1 MFTKEQLKEKFEQN
15 ADIPERNYYIDLN
28 TLSKY
33 LKTWK
38 IDPVY
43 EDEDKTEYFD
53 ESAVLKLNR
62 GIELKEQGI
71 SDDKILL
78 MLSTEVMNHI
88 KLSELKHTEIAS
100 MDNMNGAEIKKLTV
114 DVTSHTIS
122 VLADTLAQKISK
134 DITDKLQSSDLLEPI
149 LESGKL
155 RRDNEVLAAQIE
167 KLLEENKK
175 LISKINYLQRENAK
189 YTHLFGTLYVK
200 QN

>member
-1 MFTKEQLKEKFEQN
+1 MFTKEQLKERFEN
-15 ADIPERNYYIDLN
+15 NSNSDSRKYFVDVN

-33 LKTWK
+33 LKTWR

-53 ESAVLKLNR
+53 ESALLKLNK

-71 SDDKILL
+71 SDEEILL

-88 KLSELKHTEIAS
+88 KVPELKHTEIAS
-100 MDNMNGAEIKKLTV
+100 MDNMTGSEIKKLTV

-122 VLADTLAQKISK
+122 VLADTLSQKISK
-134 DITDKLQSSDLLEPI
+134 DIADKLQSSDLLEPI
-149 LESGKL
+149 LEAGKL

-167 KLLEENKK
+167 RLLEENKK
-175 LISKINYLQRENAK
+175 LISKVNYLKKENAK
-189 YTHLFGTLYVK
+189 FTHLFGTLYIK
-200 QN
+200 Q